1 MSVAK
6 QKKEKLQAELRVKQ
20 ENFIKKERVY
30 KTKIDAM
37 EQELGQ
43 QRAHKTSWM
52 EDDTQMVNLK
62 KMHQEI
68 QRNVGIVQHRTA
80 KLVQEQ
86 ESDLLR
92 AFRARLAD
100 VQLELEKEKSKTDD
114 GAMAWIDRSRTLEGQ
129 VDAEKDRADKL
140 DRVNQTKGRE
150 NARLK
155 QQFQMME
162 DDREYL
168 VKQLVA
174 HKKQNQRL
182 RKDLVEHDSTLQGL
196 RMELGSDALT
206 NASWNP
212 GSTLSGGAGG
222 NGSASKDGRRGAA
235 AGAGGG
241 VAGVRDLRSQNG
253 KRLLP
258 RQQAETRYTDIVNR
272 LTKMLEMERRHR
284 VQVQAALDEHK
295 ASVTGLEEK
304 LKTCVEEVCA
314 HRGYA
319 NSGVAGG
326 IDVAAVEHH
335 VEGSAPIAV
344 DGLNGVGRERAL
356 ELWLSME
363 GVIEQLCE

>member
-1 MSVAK
+1 MANAK
-6 QKKEKLQAELRVKQ
+6 HKKERLQAELRVKQ

-37 EQELGQ
+37 ETELGQ
-43 QRAHKTSWM
+43 LRAHKTSWM
-52 EDDTQMVNLK
+52 EDDAQMVNLK

-174 HKKQNQRL
+174 HKKQNERL
-182 RKDLVEHDSTLQGL
+182 RKDLVDHDSQLQAL
-196 RMELGSDALT
+196 RAELGSDALT
-206 NASWNP
+206 NVSWNP
-212 GSTLSGGAGG
+212 GSSTVSGGQ
-222 NGSASKDGRRGAA
+222 NSKS
-235 AGAGGG
+235 GGG
-241 VAGVRDLRSQNG
+241 LGGSGGSGGLVGGVRDLKKDG

-319 NSGVAGG
+319 NAGVAGG
-326 IDVAAVEHH
+326 IDVASLEHH
-335 VEGSAPIAV
+335 VADNGGAPLAV
-344 DGLNGVGRERAL
+344 DALNGVGRERAL

-363 GVIEQLCE
+363 GVIEDLCE